1 MRRYFVE
8 YKKCEKGG
16 VKKGRGGGIIQL
28 QMERGLV
35 YSIPYFLCK

>member
-16 VKKGRGGGIIQL
+16 CKKGRGG
-28 QMERGLV
+28 
-35 YSIPYFLCK
+35 YNSIADGKRACIFNPLFFV